1 MATNPQTNQQ
11 IINQQLVTHMK
22 NILATLVLAVALL
35 GTTANAGMTKAAP
48 STTTVTN
55 VVTVTNYVTAPALTL
70 EDTAAASKGMPMEFT
85 LGASGS
91 SMPSTG
97 ESSLGIDVT
106 LSIQPLKLPIWF
118 GIGQGVAWEPSFS
131 GSTDLFADWAWEI
144 TDNLNLNTGW
154 SVGALYDTET
164 LGWRSGPEVSLQ
176 WYTKGDAFIIV
187 GANYD
192 LVTKASDGGW
202 KSGGSESG
210 FRYFA
215 GIGFAF

>member
-1 MATNPQTNQQ
+1 
-11 IINQQLVTHMK
+11 MK
-22 NILATLVLAVALL
+22 NILKSLVLAVALL
-35 GTTANAGMTKAAP
+35 GTTLAA
-48 STTTVTN
+48 SAATVTN
-55 VVTVTNYVTAPALTL
+55 VVTITNYVTVPDITVEAP
-70 EDTAAASKGMPMEFT
+70 DTGMPMEFT

-91 SMPSTG
+91 SLPSTG
-97 ESSLGIDVT
+97 ESSVGVDLTLGV
-106 LSIQPLKLPIWF
+106 QPFKLPIWF
-118 GIGQGVAWEPSFS
+118 GIGQGVAWEPTFS
-131 GSTDLFADWAWEI
+131 GSTDLYADWAWEI
-144 TDNLNLNTGW
+144 TDSLNLNTGW

-176 WYTKGDAFIIV
+176 WYTKGDAFIVV

-192 LVTKASDGGW
+192 LVTKASDGEW